1 MALERQI
8 TLTFWVLNTLLA
20 VAVLAFALRGSLAG

>member
-8 TLTFWVLNTLLA
+8 TLTFWVLNALLA
-20 VAVLAFALRGSLAG
+20 MAVLVFALRGSLAG